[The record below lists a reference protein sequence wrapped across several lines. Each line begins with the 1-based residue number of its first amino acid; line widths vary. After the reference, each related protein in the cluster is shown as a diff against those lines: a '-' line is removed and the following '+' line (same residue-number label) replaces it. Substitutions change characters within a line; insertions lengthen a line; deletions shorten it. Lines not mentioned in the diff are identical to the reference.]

1 LETVSLSSFALHGL
15 RSLFLLE
22 DNLGRCTSTGLAEHE
37 HMQFRKPI
45 SYFQSMKRYLVQNK
59 ALRFLFFKEDVPQH
73 RVMQDFNP
81 VLLAFLSVG
90 CFLAG
95 IAGFEMLARYGFVG
109 FILYYVAVLMV
120 LLESLHCVFD
130 R

>member
-1 LETVSLSSFALHGL
+1 
-15 RSLFLLE
+15 
-22 DNLGRCTSTGLAEHE
+22 
-37 HMQFRKPI
+37 
-45 SYFQSMKRYLVQNK
+45 
-59 ALRFLFFKEDVPQH
+59 
-73 RVMQDFNP
+73 MQDFNP
-81 VLLAFLSVG
+81 VLLAFLSVS